1 MSTIRPFPILAAAS
15 AVALAL
21 GATLPERPGSVAKE
35 SPRSRHGRRAK
46 VGEAGDESV
55 ESRIA
60 AEQYAQ
66 ARTGPGIVLPGAY
79 SAAFASLS
87 GLPVYGSSW
96 TEVTSRPYDSDDPRY
111 RDPFA
116 SNSSGGAGLVA
127 GRITGLAAG
136 DGYLYVGGAAG
147 GVFRSADGGKTWSPL
162 TDGLPTLS
170 VGDLRLAPDGALWLA
185 TGEANTG
192 DTSYVGSGVY
202 RLAKPET
209 ALFAT
214 TDRVGGS
221 ELESTTIG
229 KVRFD
234 GNGTARR

>member
-1 MSTIRPFPILAAAS
+1 MPLTRPLATIVAVS
-15 AVALAL
+15 AVALAGMASL
-21 GATLPERPGSVAKE
+21 PRGREARGAPLFGRPHHERY
-35 SPRSRHGRRAK
+35 AK

-66 ARTGPGIVLPGAY
+66 ARTAPGIVLPGAY

-87 GLPVYGSSW
+87 GLPVYGKSW
-96 TEVTSRPYDSDDPRY
+96 TEVTNRPYDSDDPRY

-127 GRITGLAAG
+127 GRITGLAGG
-136 DGYLYVGGAAG
+136 DGYLYVRG
-147 GVFRSADGGKTWSPL
+147 ADGT
-162 TDGLPTLS
+162 
-170 VGDLRLAPDGALWLA
+170 LWLA

-192 DTSYVGSGVY
+192 ATSYVGSGVY
-202 RLAKPET
+202 RLAKPRT
-209 ALFAT
+209 GVFAA

-221 ELESTTIG
+221 ELES
-229 KVRFD
+229 
-234 GNGTARR
+234 